1 MRKSIGIILG
11 LVLLVACFGCGGG
24 GETLQ
29 KVTLNEVTHSVF
41 YAPQYAA
48 IELGF
53 FEDEGLEIELVNG
66 GGADKSMTA
75 LLSGDADFALM
86 GPEAAIYVQNG
97 DYDDTPKIIAQLT
110 QTDGSF
116 LVSRQ
121 AEEDF
126 SWDDLRGKS
135 VIGGRVGGVPLMT
148 LEHVLRQN
156 GLNPGANVD
165 VITNVQFNL
174 MGGAFAAG
182 EGDYVTLFEPTASE
196 FEAQGKGFIVASV
209 GEAAGDV
216 AYTCYMTRQSTIK
229 RDPDLVR
236 RFLRAIGRAQEWIAE
251 ADAAE
256 VAKAIAPSFPDTD
269 ESTLTSVVERYRS
282 IDAWRPDPSLNAASL
297 KNLMDIMIES
307 GELDAPCD
315 IDALYDGSLAP

>member
-1 MRKSIGIILG
+1 
-11 LVLLVACFGCGGG
+11 
-24 GETLQ
+24 
-29 KVTLNEVTHSVF
+29 
-41 YAPQYAA
+41 
-48 IELGF
+48 
-53 FEDEGLEIELVNG
+53 
-66 GGADKSMTA
+66 
-75 LLSGDADFALM
+75 
-86 GPEAAIYVQNG
+86 
-97 DYDDTPKIIAQLT
+97 
-110 QTDGSF
+110 
-116 LVSRQ
+116 
-121 AEEDF
+121 
-126 SWDDLRGKS
+126 
-135 VIGGRVGGVPLMT
+135 MT
-148 LEHVLRQN
+148 LEHVIRQN
-156 GLNPGANVD
+156 GLIPGADVD

-216 AYTCYMTRQSTIK
+216 AYTCYMMRQSTIK

-297 KNLMDIMIES
+297 KNLMEIMIES